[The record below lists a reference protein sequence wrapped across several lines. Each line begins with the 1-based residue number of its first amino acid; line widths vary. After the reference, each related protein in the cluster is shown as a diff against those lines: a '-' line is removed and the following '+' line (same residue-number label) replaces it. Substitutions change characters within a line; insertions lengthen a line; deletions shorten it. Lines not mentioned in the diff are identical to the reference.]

1 MKKRVNVR
9 PPPNWAEMTDAQKD
23 EWNRR
28 SAEAI
33 EERVE
38 GTTPRGG
45 KGRKGDWK
53 NRETE

>member
-38 GTTPRGG
+38 DTTPRGG